1 MKKDYRRP
9 KTFWYWSYRL
19 GYYTYYEE
27 PARYHHKYRFLR
39 RPKTYSSIK
48 QLSAYPEFT
57 RGKQRNLPT
66 SWDDLNLSFGYGK
79 CWKRFTKKKKQYM

>member
-1 MKKDYRRP
+1 MKKDYRNSN
-9 KTFWYWSYRL
+9 TQWYWSYYL
-19 GYYTYYEE
+19 GRYTYYQE
-27 PARYHHKYRFLR
+27 PGIYLHKYRFLR
-39 RPKTYSSIK
+39 RPRTHSKK
-48 QLSAYPEFT
+48 KALAAYPEFT